1 MSVAAPPITRLT
13 NYINGQWTDSPTSEW
28 RDVVNPATG
37 EILASVPLADAAEVN
52 AAVEAAAAAFPAW
65 RRTPP
70 EDRIQPLFKL
80 KMLLEEHIDDI
91 ARIITTE
98 NGKTFTEAKAEM
110 RRAIENVEV
119 ACGIPMMMQGYNLE
133 DVARGIDEMMI
144 RQPIGVTAAIVP
156 FNFPGMIAFWYLPY
170 AIATGNTFI
179 LKPSERVPLTMRY
192 IYELLEKTGLPKG
205 VVSLVNGGKAVV
217 DALID
222 HPKVR
227 AISFV
232 GSTPVARYIYAR
244 SGEQGKRCQCQGGA
258 KNHVVVLPDAD
269 MPMATQIISDSAFGC
284 AGQRCLAV
292 SVAVTIGEAQKT
304 FRDSI
309 ADAASKLRV
318 GNGLE
323 DGVQMGPV
331 ITPQSKE
338 RVESLIGLGEKQGAK
353 VLLDGRNSKVPKYES
368 GNFVNPTILDDVPQT
383 SDLAD
388 TEIFGPVLSL
398 VHADNMDEAL
408 AFLER
413 SAYGN
418 QASLFTSSGSA
429 ARRFR
434 YEAPAGNI
442 GINIGVAAPMAYFPF
457 SGWKNSFLRR
467 PARPGPRRHRVLYRQ
482 ESCRGALGQRAQQK
496 VLMTVPGS
504 GVAMKLLTT
513 ESQRLRENEE
523 QKDPRTSPIIG
534 AAIEVHRH
542 LGPGLLES
550 AYEECLCHELHLRGL
565 VFERQ
570 VSLPVSYKGLQ
581 LDCGYRIDL
590 IVGQEVVIEL
600 KAVDKI
606 LPVHEAQLLTY
617 LKTSCKRVGLLINF
631 NVPLLTQGIIRRVF

>member
-1 MSVAAPPITRLT
+1 MTVAAPPITKLT
-13 NYINGQWTDSPTSEW
+13 NYINGQWTDSHAAEW

-37 EILASVPLADAAEVN
+37 EVLASVPLADAAEVN
-52 AAVEAAAAAFPAW
+52 TAVEAAVRAFPEW

-91 ARIITTE
+91 ARIITAE

-192 IYELLEKTGLPKG
+192 VYELLEKTGLPKG

-258 KNHVVVLPDAD
+258 KNHVIILPDAD

-309 ADAASKLRV
+309 AHAASSIRV
-318 GNGLE
+318 GNGL
-323 DGVQMGPV
+323 DAGIQMGPV
-331 ITPQSKE
+331 ITKESKQRIE
-338 RVESLIGLGEKQGAK
+338 TLISAGVGEGAK
-353 VLLDGRNSKVPKYES
+353 PILDGRNTKIPKYES
-368 GNFVNPTILDDVPQT
+368 GNFLTPTILDDLPSSSQ
-383 SDLAD
+383 LANI
-388 TEIFGPVLSL
+388 EIFGPVLSL
-398 VHADNMDEAL
+398 VHANSIDEAME
-408 AFLER
+408 FLRR
-413 SAYGN
+413 SPYGN
-418 QASLFTSSGSA
+418 QASLFTTSGSA
-429 ARRFR
+429 ARKFR

-457 SGWKNSFLRR
+457 SGWKESFFGILHGQGRDAVEFFTESKIVIER
-467 PARPGPRRHRVLYRQ
+467 WSRQ
-482 ESCRGALGQRAQQK
+482 ETRK
-496 VLMTVPGS
+496 
-504 GVAMKLLTT
+504 
-513 ESQRLRENEE
+513 
-523 QKDPRTSPIIG
+523 
-534 AAIEVHRH
+534 
-542 LGPGLLES
+542 
-550 AYEECLCHELHLRGL
+550 
-565 VFERQ
+565 F
-570 VSLPVSYKGLQ
+570 
-581 LDCGYRIDL
+581 
-590 IVGQEVVIEL
+590 
-600 KAVDKI
+600 
-606 LPVHEAQLLTY
+606 
-617 LKTSCKRVGLLINF
+617 
-631 NVPLLTQGIIRRVF
+631 